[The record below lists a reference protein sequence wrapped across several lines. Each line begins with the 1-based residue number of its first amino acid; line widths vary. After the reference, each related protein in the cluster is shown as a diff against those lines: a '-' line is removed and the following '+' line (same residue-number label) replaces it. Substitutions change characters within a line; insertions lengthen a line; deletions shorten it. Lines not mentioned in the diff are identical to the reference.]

1 MVQKQFMLF
10 CLEWLAENAP
20 SLIQLLG
27 ALVPVMALGVAG
39 YALHVVASKKG
50 GRK

>member
-1 MVQKQFMLF
+1 METKDLLLF
-10 CLEWLAENAP
+10 CLQWLPTNAP
-20 SLIQLLG
+20 TLIQLLG

-39 YALHVVASKKG
+39 YALYVAHKKG

>member
-1 MVQKQFMLF
+1 METKEILLF
-10 CLEWLAENAP
+10 CLQWLPANVP

-39 YALHVVASKKG
+39 YALYVTHKKG
-50 GRK
+50 NRK

>member
-1 MVQKQFMLF
+1 METKELLLF
-10 CLEWLAENAP
+10 SLQWLTANAP

-39 YALHVVASKKG
+39 YALYVAHRKG